1 MLTSK
6 QRAYL
11 RGLAN
16 PIETI
21 LMIGKGE
28 ITDNIVKQADDA
40 LKARELIKG
49 KVLENSS
56 YSSREAAELI
66 AENAV
71 RKLCR
76 LSVQSLFFI
85 RKMKTSLKLY
95 FLKTEENEQ
104 NRNTRRYF

>member
-40 LKARELIKG
+40 LKARAYKG
-49 KVLENSS
+49 
-56 YSSREAAELI
+56 
-66 AENAV
+66 
-71 RKLCR
+71 
-76 LSVQSLFFI
+76 QSA
-85 RKMKTSLKLY
+85 
-95 FLKTEENEQ
+95 
-104 NRNTRRYF
+104 

>member
-49 KVLENSS
+49 KVLENMPNLSPK
-56 YSSREAAELI
+56 
-66 AENAV
+66 NAV
-71 RKLCR
+71 RKLYR
-76 LSVQSLFFI
+76 LSVQNLFSI
-85 RKMKTSLKLY
+85 KRMRTSLKL
-95 FLKTEENEQ
+95 FSLRTEENEQ

>member
-49 KVLENSS
+49 KVLENSG

-66 AENAV
+66 AEKM
-71 RKLCR
+71 RCGSCTGYRFKIC
-76 LSVQSLFFI
+76 SL
-85 RKMKTSLKLY
+85 
-95 FLKTEENEQ
+95 
-104 NRNTRRYF
+104 

>member
-49 KVLENSS
+49 KVLENSG

-66 AENAV
+66 AEKCGAEV
-71 RKLCR
+71 
-76 LSVQSLFFI
+76 VQVTDSNLFSI
-85 RKMKTSLKLY
+85 K
-95 FLKTEENEQ
+95 E
-104 NRNTRRYF
+104 